1 MDAQTAELRHQ
12 IEQTRAA
19 MAAALDRLEQH
30 VSQRVAVTLEQT
42 VLAPVCGVQAT
53 INRSATLLHQAP
65 WLIIA
70 LGGVL
75 GYAIA
80 RPPRPFLRTPERAA
94 VTHRFESPS
103 AAHPVPKVYDRPQQ
117 PRVQGMAPPAP
128 GEPTR
133 GAPRDP
139 RPSPW
144 KLGGIGAKELAR
156 RVIAELRDDDCL
168 GRAAQLAYYFLFALF
183 PFFLFLTTLLG
194 YLPIPDLLDRLLGML
209 GEMLPG
215 DALQLV
221 QENVRDLVTN
231 QRGGLLSFG
240 ILAALWTSSGAL
252 TAIIDSLNRAYD
264 VDEGRPFWKVR
275 GLAILLTIGLSAF
288 LIVSLI
294 LLTFGPQ
301 IGAWVAELFGL
312 GRLFELAWNVLR
324 WPVIVGLLIVAM
336 ALLYYMAPD
345 VEQRWQWITPGSA
358 CAVIGW
364 LLASFGFSFYVNR
377 FGSYN
382 ATYGSIGAVI
392 VLLTWMY
399 LSGLFVLIG
408 GEINA
413 EIEHAAQDGKA
424 PGEKELSR
432 RSRVSARAESVVSGG
447 KE

>member
-1 MDAQTAELRHQ
+1 MDAQTAQLRQQ

-19 MAAALDRLEQH
+19 MAATLDRLEQH
-30 VSQRVAVTLEQT
+30 VSQRVAATLEHT
-42 VLAPVCGVQAT
+42 VIGPVRSMQAVITRGT
-53 INRSATLLHQAP
+53 IVLHQAP
-65 WLIIA
+65 WLIMA
-70 LGGVL
+70 VGGLL
-75 GYAIA
+75 GYASARPARLLPHPSPRAVA
-80 RPPRPFLRTPERAA
+80 RPPFA
-94 VTHRFESPS
+94 FPS
-103 AAHPVPKVYDRPQQ
+103 AAHAMAAIYD
-117 PRVQGMAPPAP
+117 APLTP

-133 GAPRDP
+133 GAPPDS

-144 KLGGIGAKELAR
+144 KLGGLGAKELAR
-156 RVIAELRDDDCL
+156 RVLHEIQDDDCL
-168 GRAAQLAYYFLFALF
+168 SRAAQLAYYFLFALF

-194 YLPIPDLLDRLLGML
+194 YLPIPNLLDRLLGML

-215 DALQLV
+215 EALQLV
-221 QENVRDLVTN
+221 QDNIRQLVTD

-240 ILAALWTSSGAL
+240 ILAALWTSSSAL

-275 GLAILLTIGLSAF
+275 LIAMGLTVGLSAF
-288 LIVSLI
+288 IVGALV

-301 IGAWVAELFGL
+301 IGGWVADLVGL
-312 GRLFELAWNVLR
+312 GRVFELTWNILR
-324 WPVIVGLLIVAM
+324 WPVIVGFMILAM
-336 ALLYYMAPD
+336 AFLYYLAPD
-345 VEQRWQWITPGSA
+345 VEQQWQWITPGSA

-364 LLASFGFSFYVNR
+364 LLASLGFAFYVNH

-399 LSGLFVLIG
+399 VTGLFILIG

-424 PGEKELSR
+424 PGEKQLPHP
-432 RSRVSARAESVVSGG
+432 
-447 KE
+447 